1 MLLSLIACF
10 ASSPYGEDVIP
21 LEEDVRINL
30 PTDPAAAKTAT
41 DADAEWAT
49 FYVMTRN
56 VTEDVNG
63 MITFVLG
70 TVGFVVTLRPTWVD
84 EEEQTALWGPY
95 SDSGLDPVETGLFV
109 TRNAD
114 ASYTWTLFQ
123 EPPGSDPLVDA
134 VPIVVGEVDAGSR
147 RHDAAGRFVVDFDTA
162 ASLDPAVNRVGAFA
176 VAEDASAPRGS
187 PPGYFACWKNLM
199 HASREDVLHHV
210 PLDIREAEIAACIF
224 VGQLFVIHAEQVQER
239 RVQIVDVDF
248 VLLREVA
255 VVVGRAVR
263 DAGLHAAAGHPHR
276 EAVRIMIAPVAA
288 LRGGRAAKFPAPKH
302 ERIVEQ
308 AARF

>member
-70 TVGFVVTLRPTWVD
+70 TVGFAVTLRPTWVD

-162 ASLDPAVNRVGAFA
+162 ASLDPAVNLVGAFA
-176 VAEDASAPRGS
+176 VDYDYDRDGVAAVATFTEYGVPNLPKINAQYAYDEAYDGAGSMDLAWAEDFTADGIDDEGTMR
-187 PPGYFACWKNLM
+187 
-199 HASREDVLHHV
+199 SRWQADGQGRS
-210 PLDIREAEIAACIF
+210 DAKIIDATEA
-224 VGQLFVIHAEQVQER
+224 
-239 RVQIVDVDF
+239 
-248 VLLREVA
+248 REVTA
-255 VVVGRAVR
+255 SECWDHTFARVYWSDSIGLQPNEGDVTACAYA
-263 DAGLHAAAGHPHR
+263 DAEYPSGASFD
-276 EAVRIMIAPVAA
+276 PVD
-288 LRGGRAAKFPAPKH
+288 
-302 ERIVEQ
+302 
-308 AARF
+308 